1 MLDNILYGPSWQ
13 EGGLADDI
21 RHISARTFHPN
32 RVDKVA
38 KINILIYSK
47 NKNDLTSH
55 SGPGP
60 SLNSAPLSGRLQII
74 HRKQFV

>member
-38 KINILIYSK
+38 IIKLK
-47 NKNDLTSH
+47 
-55 SGPGP
+55 SGYIWKMVLPP
-60 SLNSAPLSGRLQII
+60 TQVQVL
-74 HRKQFV
+74 V

>member
-32 RVDKVA
+32 RVGKVA
-38 KINILIYSK
+38 KLTVKMTVNITGKI
-47 NKNDLTSH
+47 TSH

-60 SLNSAPLSGRLQII
+60 SLNSAPLSGLLQII